1 MKNLNTLARSSVETA
16 PHDDTVV
23 NYYEKLDTSYFEEL
37 PVEILRRLIRMK
49 VLDRWR
55 LHGKFLVAIDGT
67 GQLFFRKRHCEHCLT
82 KTLPDGTVLYFHHV
96 LEAKL
101 VTAGGLAFSMATEFI
116 ENTDPEA
123 TKQDCEIKAFYR
135 LADKLKRNFPQLPII
150 ILADALYNKGPVFDR
165 CKEFKWNFIFTF
177 KKGAIPELFDE
188 YTRLKNMSRG
198 NTVERENN
206 DVNQTFSW
214 VNNLKYQD
222 HVLSALECI
231 EVKKNT
237 GEETRFVYL
246 TDIKAGC
253 SSVVTL
259 ANNGGRMRWKIEN
272 QGFKIQKVHG
282 YEMEHAY
289 SEDEKVSKMFYFLLQ
304 VAHAI
309 NQLMAAGS
317 LIEDFNRIFGSLR
330 NFFRRLA
337 EAFRNSEFEEN
348 FWNSKN
354 KIQIRFSNPPP

>member
-1 MKNLNTLARSSVETA
+1 M
-16 PHDDTVV
+16 
-23 NYYEKLDTSYFEEL
+23 
-37 PVEILRRLIRMK
+37 
-49 VLDRWR
+49 
-55 LHGKFLVAIDGT
+55 
-67 GQLFFRKRHCEHCLT
+67 
-82 KTLPDGTVLYFHHV
+82 
-96 LEAKL
+96 
-101 VTAGGLAFSMATEFI
+101 
-116 ENTDPEA
+116 
-123 TKQDCEIKAFYR
+123 
-135 LADKLKRNFPQLPII
+135 
-150 ILADALYNKGPVFDR
+150 
-165 CKEFKWNFIFTF
+165 
-177 KKGAIPELFDE
+177 PELFDE